1 MNHYERLKVS
11 RDAPPEVIRA
21 AYRALANK
29 LHPDRAG
36 GAPTGP
42 DDAQHAQMAAL
53 NTAYETLMDPK
64 ARQAYDDSIRMASG
78 AASANAS
85 AQAASRSASR
95 PWSRA
100 TASAGASAGAS
111 GGPATQFGADDD
123 ERSGPNTRIDMDWLT
138 PRTAGP
144 QALWPPSRRV
154 TVLGGGLGAVV
165 VLALVVWMWQMW
177 GQHQTEQALSKQY
190 AAQPGGASLT
200 AELPRLPVPGVS
212 PAAAPIATAAAPM
225 EARRPTVDELARM
238 SDEELLQVLPTLNE
252 TAPRPAARAAVAPAA
267 AAANRPHP
275 LDGGTP
281 LALRTDQDLVDP
293 LAP

>member
-1 MNHYERLKVS
+1 VNHYERLKVS

-85 AQAASRSASR
+85 AQADSRSASR

-123 ERSGPNTRIDMDWLT
+123 EHSGPNTRIDMDWLT

-190 AAQPGGASLT
+190 AAQPGGAPLT
-200 AELPRLPVPGVS
+200 AELPRLPVPG
-212 PAAAPIATAAAPM
+212 I
-225 EARRPTVDELARM
+225 
-238 SDEELLQVLPTLNE
+238 
-252 TAPRPAARAAVAPAA
+252 
-267 AAANRPHP
+267 
-275 LDGGTP
+275 
-281 LALRTDQDLVDP
+281 TDCP
-293 LAP
+293 

>member
-64 ARQAYDDSIRMASG
+64 ARQAYDDSIRLGAG
-78 AASANAS
+78 AAPAKP
-85 AQAASRSASR
+85 SASVNR
-95 PWSRA
+95 PA
-100 TASAGASAGAS
+100 
-111 GGPATQFGADDD
+111 PTQFGADDD
-123 ERSGPNTRIDMDWLT
+123 ERNGPNTRIDMDWLT

-190 AAQPGGASLT
+190 AAQPGGAPLA
-200 AELPRLPVPGVS
+200 AELPRLPVPGV
-212 PAAAPIATAAAPM
+212 APGVAPTATAAAPI
-225 EARRPTVDELARM
+225 EPRRPTVDELARM
-238 SDEELLQVLPTLNE
+238 SDEELLQVLPTLDE
-252 TAPRPAARAAVAPAA
+252 TAPRPAARAAVAPTA

-275 LDGGTP
+275 LDGGPP
-281 LALRTDQDLVDP
+281 LALRADQDLVDP

>member
-190 AAQPGGASLT
+190 AAQPGGAPLT

-212 PAAAPIATAAAPM
+212 PAAAPTAAAPI
-225 EARRPTVDELARM
+225 EPRRPTVDELARM
-238 SDEELLQVLPTLNE
+238 SDEELLQVLPTLDE

-267 AAANRPHP
+267 AARPHP
-275 LDGGTP
+275 LDGGPP
-281 LALRTDQDLVDP
+281 LALRADQDLVDP

>member
-190 AAQPGGASLT
+190 AAQPGGAPLT

-238 SDEELLQVLPTLNE
+238 SDEELLQVLPTLDE
-252 TAPRPAARAAVAPAA
+252 TVPRPAARAAVAPAA

-275 LDGGTP
+275 LDGGPP

>member
-36 GAPTGP
+36 GAYTGP
-42 DDAQHAQMAAL
+42 DDAKHAQMAAL

-64 ARQAYDDSIRMASG
+64 ARQAYDDSIRLASG
-78 AASANAS
+78 AASAASAAAS

-100 TASAGASAGAS
+100 TTSAGAAS
-111 GGPATQFGADDD
+111 SGPATQFGADDD
-123 ERSGPNTRIDMDWLT
+123 ERNGPNTRIDMDWLT

-154 TVLGGGLGAVV
+154 TVLGGGVGAVV

-190 AAQPGGASLT
+190 AAQPGGAPLT

-212 PAAAPIATAAAPM
+212 PGVAPTATAAAPM
-225 EARRPTVDELARM
+225 EPRRPSVDELARM
-238 SDEELLQVLPTLNE
+238 SDEELLQVLPTLDD
-252 TAPRPAARAAVAPAA
+252 TAPRPTARAAVAPAA
-267 AAANRPHP
+267 AARPHP
-275 LDGGTP
+275 LDGGPP